1 MKSVQGAVA
10 MLGYTQVHN
19 SVVTYNVIEIGDQ
32 ILSDIEVPK
41 PLAKYLVR
49 ASHVPSEQ
57 TVLYLHRNRLLGIR
71 EHGGKTHYFHTSY
84 AMLAGWFTL
93 SIALIPV
100 FGIGLYSM
108 WHCVRHY
115 GFAREAAALRDQG
128 GIMARR

>member
-19 SVVTYNVIEIGDQ
+19 SVVKYNVIEIGDQ

-41 PLAKYLVR
+41 PLVKYLVR
-49 ASHVPSEQ
+49 ASHASGGE
-57 TVLYLHRNRLLGIR
+57 TMLYLHGNRLLGIR
-71 EHGGKTHYFHTSY
+71 EHDGKTHYFHTSH
-84 AMLAGWFTL
+84 AVLAGWLLL

-100 FGIGLYSM
+100 FGLGIYSL

-115 GFAREAAALRDQG
+115 AYAREAVALRDQG
-128 GIMARR
+128 GIMASR

>member
-19 SVVTYNVIEIGDQ
+19 SVVEYNVIEIGDQ

-41 PLAKYLVR
+41 PLVKYLVR
-49 ASHVPSEQ
+49 ASHASSEQ
-57 TVLYLHRNRLLGIR
+57 TVLYLHGNRLLGIR
-71 EHGGKTHYFHTSY
+71 EHDGKTHYFHTSY
-84 AMLAGWFTL
+84 AVLAGWFVL

-100 FGIGLYSM
+100 FGLGIYSL

-115 GFAREAAALRDQG
+115 GYVRVASTLKDEG
-128 GIMARR
+128 GIMASR

>member
-19 SVVTYNVIEIGDQ
+19 SVVKYNVIEIGDQ

-41 PLAKYLVR
+41 PLVKYLVR
-49 ASHVPSEQ
+49 ASHASGEDA
-57 TVLYLHRNRLLGIR
+57 VLYLHGNRLLGIR
-71 EHGGKTHYFHTSY
+71 EHDGKTHYCHTSY
-84 AMLAGWFTL
+84 AMLAGWFVL

-100 FGIGLYSM
+100 FGLGIYSL

-115 GFAREAAALRDQG
+115 GYAREAAALRDQG
-128 GIMARR
+128 GR